1 MHNHKDEAYEL
12 RTPVS
17 EMGDDTKPIHGI
29 KSGTAQD
36 AADMMRL
43 GKKQEF
49 KRNFHAFSMLGLS
62 SVLMATWQALIG
74 SASFSLI
81 NGGLA
86 GSIWSYIAT
95 WICTITVTL
104 SLAEMSSMAPTS
116 GGQYHWTSEFAPASC
131 QKSLSYFVGWL
142 SALGWQASIALTS
155 FAAGN
160 VTLELA
166 STMHPAYT
174 PALWH
179 GTLMTILMAVLAV
192 MVNTLGAKRLP
203 LLEATILFLHVF
215 GFFAV
220 LIPLWVIAPKIS
232 AKEAFTSFSNTG
244 GWSSIGAAVV
254 IGQLTAVGSLG
265 GSDAPAHLAE
275 EVANASYVVPR
286 VMVATVMLNG
296 AMGLVSIITFVLC
309 ITDYE
314 SMVAN
319 NMAVYPYISIF
330 QQAIGSDVGA
340 TLMTTLFILLNFFA
354 ALSVVAAGSR
364 QIFSFARDKGMPFS
378 GWFRQIVTIG
388 TPIPLNAILFS
399 LSITV
404 VLALI
409 NLGSTTAFNSIV
421 GLLAGSGGFSYSI
434 SIACVLWR
442 KICKRPLPQ
451 GRFSLGRSGIPI
463 NMFAVLYMI
472 QQAIISFFPMF
483 ASVTVKMM
491 NYGCVMFG
499 GVAIISIVYYLVRG
513 RHVYKGPVLDIYRG

>member
-1 MHNHKDEAYEL
+1 MPDHKDEAFELQTPISEKGYE
-12 RTPVS
+12 
-17 EMGDDTKPIHGI
+17 MKPGQGI
-29 KSGTAQD
+29 KSGTARD

-49 KRNFHAFSMLGLS
+49 RRNFHAFSMLGLS
-62 SVLMATWQALIG
+62 SVL
-74 SASFSLI
+74 FSLV

-104 SLAEMSSMAPTS
+104 SLAEMASMAPTS
-116 GGQYHWTSEFAPASC
+116 GGQYHSKY

-160 VTLELA
+160 VILELA
-166 STMHPAYT
+166 SIMHPTYT

-192 MVNTLGAKRLP
+192 LVNTVGAKRLP
-203 LLEATILFLHVF
+203 LLEATILFLHIF

-220 LIPLWVIAPKIS
+220 LIPLWVIAPKVS
-232 AKEAFTSFSNTG
+232 AKEAFTSFANTG
-244 GWSSIGAAVV
+244 GWSSVGAAVV

-265 GSDAPAHLAE
+265 AHLAE

-286 VMVATVMLNG
+286 VMLATVLLNG
-296 AMGLVSIITFVLC
+296 AMGLISIITFVLC
-309 ITDYE
+309 ITDYDA
-314 SMVAN
+314 MVVN
-319 NMAVYPYISIF
+319 NPSFYPYISIF
-330 QQAIGSDVGA
+330 QKAIGSDVGA
-340 TLMTTLFILLNFFA
+340 TLMTTLFILLNFCA
-354 ALSVVAAGSR
+354 CLSVLAAASR
-364 QIFSFARDKGMPFS
+364 QIFSFARDKGLPFS

-404 VLALI
+404 VLALV

-421 GLLAGSGGFSYSI
+421 GLLAGSGGFSYSV

-442 KICKRPLPQ
+442 KIRGMPLPQ
-451 GRFSLGRSGIPI
+451 GRFSLGIFGIPI
-463 NMFAVLYMI
+463 NAFAVLYMI

-483 ASVTVKMM
+483 AIVTVKTM

-499 GVAIISIVYYLVRG
+499 GVAIISVVYFVVRG
-513 RHVYKGPVLDIYRG
+513 RHVYKGPVVDIHRD

>member
-1 MHNHKDEAYEL
+1 MPDHKDEACELQTPISEKGYE
-12 RTPVS
+12 
-17 EMGDDTKPIHGI
+17 MKPGQGI
-29 KSGTAQD
+29 KSGTARD

-49 KRNFHAFSMLGLS
+49 RRNFHAFSMLGLS
-62 SVLMATWQALIG
+62 SVL
-74 SASFSLI
+74 FSLV

-104 SLAEMSSMAPTS
+104 SLAEMASMAPTS
-116 GGQYHWTSEFAPASC
+116 GGQYHSKY

-160 VTLELA
+160 VILELA
-166 STMHPAYT
+166 SIMHPTYT

-192 MVNTLGAKRLP
+192 LVNTVGAKRLP
-203 LLEATILFLHVF
+203 LLEATILFLHIF

-220 LIPLWVIAPKIS
+220 LIPLWVIAPKVS
-232 AKEAFTSFSNTG
+232 AKEAFTSFANT
-244 GWSSIGAAVV
+244 
-254 IGQLTAVGSLG
+254 

-286 VMVATVMLNG
+286 VMLATVLLNG
-296 AMGLVSIITFVLC
+296 AMGLISIITFVLC
-309 ITDYE
+309 ITDYDA
-314 SMVAN
+314 MVVN
-319 NMAVYPYISIF
+319 NPSFYPYISIF
-330 QQAIGSDVGA
+330 QKAIGSDVGA
-340 TLMTTLFILLNFFA
+340 TLMTTLFILLNFCA
-354 ALSVVAAGSR
+354 CLSVLAAASR
-364 QIFSFARDKGMPFS
+364 QIFSFARDKGLPFS

-404 VLALI
+404 VLALV

-421 GLLAGSGGFSYSI
+421 GLLAGSGGFSYSV

-442 KICKRPLPQ
+442 KIRGMPLPQ
-451 GRFSLGRSGIPI
+451 GRFSLGIFGIPI
-463 NMFAVLYMI
+463 NAFAVLYMI

-483 ASVTVKMM
+483 AIVTVKTM

-499 GVAIISIVYYLVRG
+499 GVAIISVVYFVVRG
-513 RHVYKGPVLDIYRG
+513 RHVYKGPVVDIHRD

>member
-1 MHNHKDEAYEL
+1 MSEAYEL
-12 RTPVS
+12 HNPIS
-17 EMGDDTKPIHGI
+17 EKGCDKEPGQGI
-29 KSGTAQD
+29 KSGTARD

-49 KRNFHAFSMLGLS
+49 RRNFHAFSMLGLS
-62 SVLMATWQALIG
+62 SVLMGTWQALIG

-86 GSIWSYIAT
+86 GTIWSYIAT

-104 SLAEMSSMAPTS
+104 SLAEMASMAPTS
-116 GGQYHWTSEFAPASC
+116 GGQYHWTSEFAPARY
-131 QKSLSYFVGWL
+131 QKALSYFVGWL

-166 STMHPAYT
+166 STMHPTYT

-203 LLEATILFLHVF
+203 LLEAVILFLHIF

-220 LIPLWVIAPKIS
+220 LTPLWVIAPKIS
-232 AKEAFTSFSNTG
+232 AKEAFTSFANTG
-244 GWSSIGAAVV
+244 GWSSVGAAVV

-286 VMVATVMLNG
+286 VMLGTVLLNG
-296 AMGLVSIITFVLC
+296 AMGLISIITFVLC
-309 ITDYE
+309 ITDYDT
-314 SMVAN
+314 MVAN
-319 NMAVYPYISIF
+319 NMSVYPYISIF
-330 QQAIGSDVGA
+330 RHAVGSDVGA

-364 QIFSFARDKGMPFS
+364 QIFSFARDKGMPAS
-378 GWFRQIVTIG
+378 DWFRQIVTIG

-404 VLALI
+404 VLALV

-442 KICKRPLPQ
+442 KIRGLPLPQ
-451 GRFSLGRSGIPI
+451 GRFSLGVLGIPI
-463 NMFAVLYMI
+463 NAFAVLYMI

-483 ASVTVKMM
+483 AIVTVKTM

-499 GVAIISIVYYLVRG
+499 GVAIISIMYYIVKG
-513 RHVYKGPVLDIYRG
+513 RHVYKGPVVDVRRD

>member
-1 MHNHKDEAYEL
+1 MPDHKDEAFELQTPISEKGYE
-12 RTPVS
+12 
-17 EMGDDTKPIHGI
+17 MKPGQGI
-29 KSGTAQD
+29 KSGTARD

-49 KRNFHAFSMLGLS
+49 RRNFHAFSMLGLS
-62 SVLMATWQALIG
+62 SVL
-74 SASFSLI
+74 FSLV

-104 SLAEMSSMAPTS
+104 SLAEMASMAPTS
-116 GGQYHWTSEFAPASC
+116 GGQYHSKS

-160 VTLELA
+160 VILELA
-166 STMHPAYT
+166 SIMHPTYT

-192 MVNTLGAKRLP
+192 LVNTVGAKRLP
-203 LLEATILFLHVF
+203 LLEATILFLHIF

-220 LIPLWVIAPKIS
+220 LIPLWVIAPKVS
-232 AKEAFTSFSNTG
+232 AKEAFTSFANTG
-244 GWSSIGAAVV
+244 GWSSVGAAVV
-254 IGQLTAVGSLG
+254 ISQLTAVGSLG
-265 GSDAPAHLAE
+265 AHLAE

-286 VMVATVMLNG
+286 AMLATVLLNG
-296 AMGLVSIITFVLC
+296 AMGLISIITFVLC
-309 ITDYE
+309 ITDYDA
-314 SMVAN
+314 MVVN
-319 NMAVYPYISIF
+319 NPSFYPYISIF
-330 QQAIGSDVGA
+330 QKAIGSDLGA
-340 TLMTTLFILLNFFA
+340 TLMTTLFILLNFCA
-354 ALSVVAAGSR
+354 CLSVLAAASR
-364 QIFSFARDKGMPFS
+364 QIFSFARDKGLPFS

-404 VLALI
+404 VLALV

-421 GLLAGSGGFSYSI
+421 GLLAGSGGFSYSV

-442 KICKRPLPQ
+442 KIRGMPLPQ
-451 GRFSLGRSGIPI
+451 GRFSLGVFGIPI
-463 NMFAVLYMI
+463 NAFAVLYMI

-483 ASVTVKMM
+483 AIVTVKTM

-499 GVAIISIVYYLVRG
+499 GVAIISVVYFVVKG
-513 RHVYKGPVLDIYRG
+513 RHVYKGPVVDIHRD

>member
-1 MHNHKDEAYEL
+1 MPDHKDEAFELQTPISEKGYE
-12 RTPVS
+12 
-17 EMGDDTKPIHGI
+17 MKPGQGI
-29 KSGTAQD
+29 KSGTARD

-49 KRNFHAFSMLGLS
+49 RRNFHAFSMLGLS
-62 SVLMATWQALIG
+62 SVLMGTWQALIG
-74 SASFSLI
+74 SASFSLV

-86 GSIWSYIAT
+86 GSTWSYIAT

-104 SLAEMSSMAPTS
+104 SLAEMASMAPTS
-116 GGQYHWTSEFAPASC
+116 GGQYHWTSEFAPAQY

-160 VTLELA
+160 VILELA
-166 STMHPAYT
+166 SIMHPTYT

-192 MVNTLGAKRLP
+192 LVNTVGAKRLP
-203 LLEATILFLHVF
+203 LLEATILFLHIF

-220 LIPLWVIAPKIS
+220 LIPLWVIAPKVS
-232 AKEAFTSFSNTG
+232 AKEAFTSFANTG
-244 GWSSIGAAVV
+244 GWSSVGAAVV

-286 VMVATVMLNG
+286 VMLATVLLNG
-296 AMGLVSIITFVLC
+296 AMGLISIITFVLC
-309 ITDYE
+309 ITDYDA
-314 SMVAN
+314 MVVN
-319 NMAVYPYISIF
+319 NPSFYPYISIF
-330 QQAIGSDVGA
+330 QKAIGSDVGA
-340 TLMTTLFILLNFFA
+340 TLMTTLFILLNFCA
-354 ALSVVAAGSR
+354 CLSVLAAASR
-364 QIFSFARDKGMPFS
+364 QIFSFARDKGLPFS

-404 VLALI
+404 VLALV

-421 GLLAGSGGFSYSI
+421 GLLAGSGGFSYSV

-442 KICKRPLPQ
+442 KIRGMPLPQ
-451 GRFSLGRSGIPI
+451 GRFSLGVFGIPI
-463 NMFAVLYMI
+463 NAFAVLYMI

-483 ASVTVKMM
+483 AIVTVKTM

-499 GVAIISIVYYLVRG
+499 GVAIISVVYFVVRG
-513 RHVYKGPVLDIYRG
+513 RHVYKGPVVDIHRD